1 MESLTFER
9 TLTELDHV
17 RLTNLIQRNAHGALP
32 ASLTQSVA
40 ELLDAADIV
49 PSRQVSPDVVTM
61 YSQILICDL
70 ATGERNTVTVTYPA
84 DAEPG
89 AGFVSVLSP
98 LGRSVLGLP
107 VGAVAQWVTPAGEE
121 KQAEILA
128 LLFQPEASGDYT
140 I

>member
-1 MESLTFER
+1 MQSLTFER

-17 RLTNLIQRNAHGALP
+17 RLTNLIQRNTHGALP

-70 ATGERNTVTVTYPA
+70 ATGERSTVTVTYPA

-107 VGAVAQWVTPAGEE
+107 VGATAHWVTPAGEE
-121 KQAEILA
+121 KRAEILA
-128 LLFQPEASGDYT
+128 LLFQPEAGGDYT

>member
-1 MESLTFER
+1 MESLNFER
-9 TLTELDHV
+9 TLTELDHL
-17 RLTNLIQRNAHGALP
+17 RLSNLIQRDKRGALP
-32 ASLTQSVA
+32 ASLTQSVV
-40 ELLDAADIV
+40 ELLDGADIV

-61 YSQILICDL
+61 YSQILICDP
-70 ATGERNTVTVTYPA
+70 AAGERSTVTVTYPA

-107 VGAVAQWVTPAGEE
+107 VGATASWVTPAGEE
-121 KQAEILA
+121 RRAQILA

-140 I
+140 T

>member
-1 MESLTFER
+1 MEYLSFER

-17 RLTNLIQRNAHGALP
+17 RLTHLIQRSTHGAMP

-40 ELLDAADIV
+40 DLLDAADIV
-49 PSRQVSPDVVTM
+49 PSRLVSPDVVTM

-70 ATGERNTVTVTYPA
+70 ATGERNTVTLTYPT

-107 VGAVAQWVTPAGEE
+107 VGATAHWVTPAGEH
-121 KQAEILA
+121 KRAEIVA